1 MNQAELDMKRVSR
14 RSFLWAGAA
23 VIGGVTGVR
32 ALAGATKRADGDI
45 PNPFRRGLETNE
57 AVAKRV
63 FDQHAHVPTFK
74 PSDVTELRVNGTE
87 GLPDEFDPQEW
98 EMTLK
103 GLGAE
108 RTMKLD
114 DLKRLPRAEQI
125 TQFCCIEGWSAI
137 QSWAGVRLIDVI
149 REYSPKE
156 LPEYVSM
163 TTADGGYY
171 VGLDRAAA
179 THPQT
184 LLAYERN
191 GQPLE
196 VEHGGPVRLVIPV
209 KYGVK
214 NLKRVGV
221 IEFTDERPA
230 DYWGERG
237 YDWFA
242 GL

>member
-1 MNQAELDMKRVSR
+1 MNQAELEMKRLSR

-23 VIGGVTGVR
+23 VIGAYAGVR
-32 ALAGATKRADGDI
+32 SLAGAKKASQTDVPG
-45 PNPFRRGLETNE
+45 PFRAALRTNE
-57 AVAKRV
+57 SVAERV
-63 FDQHAHVPTFK
+63 FDQHTRVPTFRA
-74 PSDVTELRVNGTE
+74 DEITELRVNGTD
-87 GLPDEFDPQEW
+87 GLPEEFDPEQW
-98 EMTLK
+98 EMMLK
-103 GLGAE
+103 GLAE
-108 RTMKLD
+108 PMTMTLA
-114 DLKRLPRAEQI
+114 DLKKLPRAEQV

-137 QSWAGVRLIDVI
+137 QGWAGVRLIDVI
-149 REYSPKE
+149 RAYSPKE
-156 LPEYVSM
+156 LPAYVGM
-163 TTADGGYY
+163 TTPDGGYY
-171 VGLDRAAA
+171 VGLDRASA

-191 GQPLE
+191 GKPLE

-221 IEFTDERPA
+221 IEFTDERPP
-230 DYWGERG
+230 DYWAEQG